1 MYYNVYHNYY
11 QIPMKR
17 ELRFLD
23 ICAKYP
29 TKTKKLPES
38 VMMEYLKDF
47 NVTKGPNDTI
57 IICKK
62 DS

>member
-1 MYYNVYHNYY
+1 
-11 QIPMKR
+11 MKR
-17 ELRFLD
+17 ELKFLD

-38 VMMEYLKDF
+38 VLMDYLKDF
-47 NVTKGPNDTI
+47 NITKGPNNAYTI
-57 IICKK
+57 HKK

>member
-1 MYYNVYHNYY
+1 
-11 QIPMKR
+11 MKR

-38 VMMEYLKDF
+38 VMMDYLKDF
-47 NVTKGPNDTI
+47 NVTKGPNHAVTVR
-57 IICKK
+57 KK